1 MGAKERGCSVGVT
14 ISSVANTVRSPWG
27 RYSVGPLE
35 IDVEDQRVSVG
46 GVPIQVSRMELR
58 LLADLVEHRGQI
70 RTRNELLSEVW
81 GYSLRA
87 TTRTPVIHI
96 ARLRAKLGEAAD
108 LIETVYGAGYRL
120 SARHPVVHR
129 TR

>member
-1 MGAKERGCSVGVT
+1 VSQSR
-14 ISSVANTVRSPWG
+14 G
-27 RYSVGPLE
+27 RYIVGPLE
-35 IDVEDQRVSVG
+35 IDIDNHRVSVG
-46 GVPIQVSRMELR
+46 GNQVAFSRMEIR
-58 LLADLVEHRGQI
+58 LLAYLIEHRGKI
-70 RTRNELLSEVW
+70 RTRDDLLSEVW

-120 SARHPVVHR
+120 STRYPIVHQVD
-129 TR
+129 

>member
-1 MGAKERGCSVGVT
+1 MGGAP
-14 ISSVANTVRSPWG
+14 VAF
-27 RYSVGPLE
+27 
-35 IDVEDQRVSVG
+35 
-46 GVPIQVSRMELR
+46 SRMEIR
-58 LLADLVEHRGQI
+58 LLAYLVEHRGRI
-70 RTRNELLSEVW
+70 RTRDDLLSEVW

-120 SARHPVVHR
+120 STRYPVVHQ
-129 TR
+129 TD